1 MTSGLTCTFGTAK
14 VTSTRTAVRCE
25 AVFSGGVL
33 ALSRTCYV
41 AASLLWL
48 SSGRVRSGAEGV
60 ERGGAGVRFAALRL
74 FVVVYVCAV
83 ESLNVFVHVVRFVRF
98 VEGLP
103 LMLQVE
109 NDDEKWLI

>member
-1 MTSGLTCTFGTAK
+1 MYNNSTQYINQHTTHNQVFLLLAGGAGRATCA
-14 VTSTRTAVRCE
+14 S
-25 AVFSGGVL
+25 SVL
-33 ALSRTCYV
+33 RLD
-41 AASLLWL
+41 
-48 SSGRVRSGAEGV
+48 
-60 ERGGAGVRFAALRL
+60 AGVRFAALRL